1 MYIQPQWLANNAII
15 QRDKALIISG
25 KAQAEQEIGLWL
37 DDALV
42 DDVMS
47 DEEGRFSLTLPAH
60 AAGGPHILRV
70 DSGEESN
77 VYRNI
82 MFGDVWLLG
91 GQSNMQLW
99 TRRLESRFGKE
110 FEQASDSQVR
120 YLRIEETQACDGP
133 KSCLPRCQWVS
144 VGKDDISHESGVG
157 FFFAQYMRKASDVPL
172 ALIETAIG
180 GTPVETWIDRG
191 RLERLGYFPQWAE
204 QYAQPG
210 YAKASHEVYEK
221 ASRAWLA
228 LVDQYDAG
236 LKEGWSSADCDDFTW
251 NSSGLEALNWHNPEF
266 ADAGVVWVRT
276 QVSIPQ
282 HAVGKRGMLHLG
294 TLVDQDVVFVNGI
307 TVGETGYRYPPRD
320 YGIDKLAETMTI
332 AIRLC
337 IDGER
342 CGGFAEGKERTLSLV
357 TDSGE
362 EVLVDLNTVQWK
374 YKRSVSVEPAPQQF
388 FLYNVP
394 SSCYNAMIA
403 PLQGMSIAGIVY
415 YQGETNATRTPEGY
429 AAKMML
435 LVQSWRE
442 VFADPSCPFI
452 EVQLPNIAFEADGW
466 ARLRDEQRR
475 VLSMDHTAM
484 VTCYDVGENND
495 LHPVDKKTIGYRAA
509 RAALAMKDVSG
520 AEAMGPLVSHAELT
534 DEGIQIFFTHV
545 GQGLVAK
552 AALSVEI
559 CRPEGWKRF
568 DAAVSS
574 SCSLYVA
581 LPADFHVKHGDLLRF
596 LWSEAPEIA
605 LVNSEGL
612 LASPFEIRVD

>member
-70 DSGEESN
+70 DSGEESS

-110 FEQASDSQVR
+110 FEQASDSQIR
-120 YLRIEETQACDGP
+120 YLRIEEAQACDGP

-236 LKEGWSSADCDDFTW
+236 LKEGWSSVDCDDSTW
-251 NSSGLEALNWHNPEF
+251 NSSGLEALNWHNPLLC
-266 ADAGVVWVRT
+266 DAGVVWIRT
-276 QVSIPQ
+276 QVSIPK
-282 HAVGKRGMLHLG
+282 HAVGQRGMLHLG
-294 TLVDQDVVFVNGI
+294 TVVDQDVVFVNGL

-320 YGIDKLAETMTI
+320 YEIDKLA
-332 AIRLC
+332 A
-337 IDGER
+337 
-342 CGGFAEGKERTLSLV
+342 S
-357 TDSGE
+357 
-362 EVLVDLNTVQWK
+362 
-374 YKRSVSVEPAPQQF
+374 
-388 FLYNVP
+388 P
-394 SSCYNAMIA
+394 S
-403 PLQGMSIAGIVY
+403 
-415 YQGETNATRTPEGY
+415 R
-429 AAKMML
+429 
-435 LVQSWRE
+435 
-442 VFADPSCPFI
+442 VF
-452 EVQLPNIAFEADGW
+452 
-466 ARLRDEQRR
+466 
-475 VLSMDHTAM
+475 
-484 VTCYDVGENND
+484 
-495 LHPVDKKTIGYRAA
+495 
-509 RAALAMKDVSG
+509 
-520 AEAMGPLVSHAELT
+520 
-534 DEGIQIFFTHV
+534 
-545 GQGLVAK
+545 
-552 AALSVEI
+552 
-559 CRPEGWKRF
+559 
-568 DAAVSS
+568 VSS
-574 SCSLYVA
+574 S
-581 LPADFHVKHGDLLRF
+581 
-596 LWSEAPEIA
+596 
-605 LVNSEGL
+605 
-612 LASPFEIRVD
+612 

>member
-70 DSGEESN
+70 DSGEESS
-77 VYRNI
+77 VYRDI
-82 MFGDVWLLG
+82 LFGDVWLLG

-99 TRRLESRFGKE
+99 TGRLESRFGKE
-110 FEQASDSQVR
+110 FKQAADSQIR
-120 YLRIEETQACDGP
+120 YLRIEEAQACDGP
-133 KSCLPRCQWVS
+133 QSRLPQRCWVS
-144 VGKDDISHESGVG
+144 VGKDDISRESGVG
-157 FFFAQYMRKASDVPL
+157 FFFAQYVRKASDVPL
-172 ALIETAIG
+172 ALVETAIG

-191 RLERLGYFPQWAE
+191 RLERLGFYPQWAY

-210 YAKASHEVYEK
+210 YVKASHEVHEQ
-221 ASRAWLA
+221 ASQAWFS
-228 LVDQYDAG
+228 LVNQYDRG
-236 LKEGWSSADCDDFTW
+236 LEEGWSSADYDDSTW
-251 NSSGLEALNWHNPEF
+251 NISGLEALNWHNPEF
-266 ADAGVVWVRT
+266 CDAGVVWVRT
-276 QVSIPQ
+276 QVSVPQ
-282 HAVGKRGMLHLG
+282 RVVGKRGILHLG
-294 TLVDQDVVFVNGI
+294 TLVDQDVVFVDGVK
-307 TVGETGYRYPPRD
+307 VGETGYRYPPRD
-320 YGIDKLAETMTI
+320 YGVGKLAKTMTI
-332 AIRLC
+332 VIRLR

-342 CGGFAEGKERTLSLV
+342 CGGFAEGKPRTLSLI
-357 TDSGE
+357 TNSGE
-362 EVLVDLNTVQWK
+362 EVVVDLNTVQWK
-374 YKRSVSVEPAPQQF
+374 YRRSVSVEPAPQQF

-403 PLQGMSIAGIVY
+403 PLRGMNIAGIVY
-415 YQGETNATRTPEGY
+415 YQGETNATRTPESY

-442 VFADPSCPFI
+442 VFADPDCPFI

-484 VTCYDVGENND
+484 VTCYDVGEDND

-509 RAALAMKDVSG
+509 RAALWMKGMSD
-520 AEAMGPLVSHAELT
+520 AEAMGPMVSHAVLK
-534 DEGIQIFFTHV
+534 DEGIQVFFTHV
-545 GQGLVAK
+545 AQGLVAK
-552 AALSVEI
+552 AAVSVEI
-559 CRPEGWKRF
+559 LRPEGWKRLS
-568 DAAVSS
+568 ATISS
-574 SCSLYVA
+574 PCSLYVP
-581 LPADFHVKHGDLLRF
+581 LPADFHVEHGDLLRF
-596 LWSEAPEIA
+596 LWSESPEIT